1 MSITNR
7 LNKHFAPAAVATAA
21 VAMTAAAANASVV
34 NWNSNLVI
42 PGEGLYINVETQA
55 YSSDRDLVPGYDINP
70 FFFQD
75 LYWSSPDY
83 NLFSYVNI
91 WPEAG
96 GVTTLSNGTLVDGFS
111 NYSYSG
117 TSKFYGIGA
126 WVLNSANNF
135 GFRFLASDNMIH
147 YGYGIMTVGANY
159 GECTLTSVF
168 YESDAGVGIT
178 VGSVPAPG
186 AFALLGLAGFAGRRR
201 RS

>member
-1 MSITNR
+1 MSIANR
-7 LNKHFAPAAVATAA
+7 LNRRFALAAVATA
-21 VAMTAAAANASVV
+21 AMTAAAANASVV

-91 WPEAG
+91 WPGVG
-96 GVTTLSNGTLVDGFS
+96 GVSNLSNGTLVDGFS
-111 NYSYSG
+111 DYNFSG
-117 TSKFYGIGA
+117 SSKFYGIGA
-126 WVLNSANNF
+126 WVYNAENAF

>member
-1 MSITNR
+1 MSISHR
-7 LNKHFAPAAVATAA
+7 LNKHFALAAVATAA
-21 VAMTAAAANASVV
+21 MTAVAANASVV

-55 YSSDRDLVPGYDINP
+55 YSSDRDLVAGYDIYP

-75 LYWSSPDY
+75 LYWFSPD
-83 NLFSYVNI
+83 NDLPSYANI
-91 WPEAG
+91 WPGVG
-96 GVTTLSNGTLVDGFS
+96 GVSNLPNGTLVDGFS
-111 NYSYSG
+111 DYNSG
-117 TSKFYGIGA
+117 GSSKFYGIGA

-147 YGYGIMTVGANY
+147 YGYGIMTVGASKY
-159 GECTLTSVF
+159 ECTLTSVF

-178 VGSVPAPG
+178 VGPVPAPG
-186 AFALLGLAGFAGRRR
+186 ALALLGLAGFAGRRR